1 MRKTKEE
8 PTTVP
13 KKGIS
18 IPNII
23 PSIVFAIFILENLEF
38 LGALGYLVSLE
49 PLVSLKPLVSLDS
62 LPLPNAK
69 IANKIIKMHEKA
81 KNVQFYCR
89 F

>member
-1 MRKTKEE
+1 MRNTKEE

-38 LGALGYLVSLE
+38 LGALGYLESLGSLE
-49 PLVSLKPLVSLDS
+49 PLVSLDS

>member
-1 MRKTKEE
+1 MRNTKEE

-38 LGALGYLVSLE
+38 LGALGYLE
-49 PLVSLKPLVSLDS
+49 PLVSLDS

>member
-1 MRKTKEE
+1 
-8 PTTVP
+8 VP

-38 LGALGYLVSLE
+38 LGALGYLESLGSLE
-49 PLVSLKPLVSLDS
+49 PLVSLDS

-69 IANKIIKMHEKA
+69 IANKNIKMHEKA